1 MTELCVQG
9 CTPYVVN
16 HHSHLF
22 MAFELE
28 MDMDFMA
35 LEYGTSLVKVYLF
48 VNKTYIGIYLDN
60 CIHIY
65 LNEYSCLEHGNR

>member
-1 MTELCVQG
+1 
-9 CTPYVVN
+9 
-16 HHSHLF
+16 